1 MKPRKVYI
9 RRPPR
14 PFTYASLIRQAIVES
29 PNRNLTL
36 SEIYRWLHNAYSYKQ
51 IDDITTMK
59 NNARQVLSFN
69 KCFVRVTNEKNEG
82 VWTVNEKEFDKLIAP
97 HRRLD
102 GSESVKNSNS
112 VIKHKHWFI
121 KNTKQQPEQNDHLYQ
136 VSQEAAVNFEV
147 DDCNGELSRKAG
159 QPEDN
164 EHHYQVSQDTA
175 LNINVD
181 GCKEVLPR
189 KAGEPEPVQ
198 KLQNLVNKKPF

>member
-29 PNRNLTL
+29 PNHNLTL

-59 NNARQVLSFN
+59 N
-69 KCFVRVTNEKNEG
+69 
-82 VWTVNEKEFDKLIAP
+82 
-97 HRRLD
+97 
-102 GSESVKNSNS
+102 
-112 VIKHKHWFI
+112 
-121 KNTKQQPEQNDHLYQ
+121 TKQQPEQNDHLYQ
-136 VSQEAAVNFEV
+136 VSQDAAVNFEV
-147 DDCNGELSRKAG
+147 DDCNEELSRKAG

-198 KLQNLVNKKPF
+198 KLQNLVNK